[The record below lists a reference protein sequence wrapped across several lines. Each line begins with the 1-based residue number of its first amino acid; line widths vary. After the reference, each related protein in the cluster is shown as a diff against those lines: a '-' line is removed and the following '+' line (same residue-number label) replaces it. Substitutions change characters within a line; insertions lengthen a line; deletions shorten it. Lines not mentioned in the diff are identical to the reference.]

1 MPRRTPII
9 ALLTDFGL
17 SDHYVGVVKSV
28 LLDLV
33 PSVQI
38 IDLTHGI
45 TPGGIREGAYTLWAA
60 APYLPAGAVVL
71 AIVDPGVGTDRRV
84 LMLQAQR
91 HTWIAPDNGLLD
103 MVRGEDP
110 KARSYEP
117 KSTML
122 HQLSRREISTT
133 FHGRDVF
140 APLAG
145 ALARGDRMP
154 AVGRRVMLAPAPAW
168 KASTLEPS
176 VSPEILTVDRF
187 GNIVTN
193 IVIPQGCEPRDVVR
207 MVGVGNIMVSHSIR
221 AYQDGAENTPS
232 MIRGSSGLLE
242 VVVRGGSASTLLR
255 AQVQTTVRVMWS

>member
-17 SDHYVGVVKSV
+17 TDHFVGVVKSI

-33 PSVQI
+33 PSVRF

-60 APYLPAGAVVL
+60 APYLPPGAIVL
-71 AIVDPGVGTDRRV
+71 AIVDPGVGSDRRV
-84 LMLQAQR
+84 LMLQAQK
-91 HTWIAPDNGLLD
+91 HNWIAPDNGLLD
-103 MVRGEDP
+103 MVRGEDS
-110 KARSYEP
+110 KARTFVPER
-117 KSTML
+117 STL
-122 HQLSRREISTT
+122 QRLSRIEISTT

-154 AVGRRVMLAPAPAW
+154 QLGRRVSLAPAPAW
-168 KASTLEPS
+168 KSTALDPS

-193 IVIPQGCEPRDVVR
+193 IVIPQGREPRNVVR
-207 MVGVGNIMVSHSIR
+207 TVGVGNIMVSQSIR
-221 AYQDGAENTPS
+221 AYQDGAENAPS

-242 VVVRGGSASTLLR
+242 IVVRNGSASTLLR
-255 AQVQTTVRVMWS
+255 AQAQSTVRVMWR